1 MNQHKHSL
9 SAKIALF
16 GATIIWGSSFLIVKN
31 SMDVMQPHML
41 LAFRFTIGG
50 ILLCIIFH
58 KRLKNLN
65 KEYFIKGGILGTLLF
80 VAYSLQTIGITD
92 TTPGKN
98 AFLTA
103 IYCVLVPFFFW
114 PVDKKKPDNFNLIAA
129 FISIIGI
136 GLVSLNGDLSIR
148 MGDGLTLISGVI
160 YAIHMV
166 AVAKF
171 SGHRDPI
178 LLTILQFG
186 YAAVYSWL
194 IGLLFEDIPT
204 NWSTGSVIGL
214 LYLAVFATALAL
226 LLQNVGQKYTHP
238 APAAIIMS
246 LESVFG
252 ALFSVLFYHEIITP
266 RLFVGFGFIFIAV
279 IISET
284 KLSFLF
290 KLKSKVRK
298 GTRTATE
305 NEILTSEE
313 MDVSTDL

>member
-1 MNQHKHSL
+1 MNNHKHSFA
-9 SAKIALF
+9 AKIALF
-16 GATIIWGSSFLIVKN
+16 IATLIWGSSFLVVKN

-41 LAFRFTIGG
+41 LAFRFTIGC
-50 ILLCIIFH
+50 ILLCIFFH
-58 KRLKNLN
+58 KRLKKLN

-80 VAYSLQTIGITD
+80 IAYSLQTIGITD

-114 PVDKKKPDNFNLIAA
+114 PVDKKRPDGFNIIAA

-148 MGDGLTLISGVI
+148 MGDGLTLASGVV
-160 YAIHMV
+160 YAIHIV

-171 SGHRDPI
+171 SGKRDPI

-186 YAAVYSWL
+186 YAAIYSWT
-194 IGLLFEDIPT
+194 IGLIFEDIPT
-204 NWSTGSVIGL
+204 NWSTDSIIGL
-214 LYLAVFATALAL
+214 VYLAVFATAVAL

-252 ALFSVLFYHEIITP
+252 ALFSVIFYHEVIST
-266 RLFVGFGFIFIAV
+266 RLFIGFGFIFIAV

-290 KLKSKVRK
+290 KAKNKLEMPEIVPAKDLII
-298 GTRTATE
+298 TE
-305 NEILTSEE
+305 EVEVGVE
-313 MDVSTDL
+313 